1 ATQFYLP
8 HGLFH
13 QSFGE
18 ASQNRE
24 MQKMIELKDVY
35 ESLEEV
41 TDKCIDVLDVMSDI
55 MLRYAYQGA

>member
-1 ATQFYLP
+1 MVY
-8 HGLFH
+8 
-13 QSFGE
+13 SIK
-18 ASQNRE
+18 ASEKPRKIGRCK
-24 MQKMIELKDVY
+24 KMIELKDVY